1 MKGHWARDC
10 LFPDNRPEADRPR
23 LADQKCHRCGNLGH
37 LARDCTVLPEGACR
51 TCGVIGHFARDCPGL
66 DAALDKVEQAPP
78 QRETSDSDDA
88 VSWDFV
94 FD

>member
-1 MKGHWARDC
+1 M
-10 LFPDNRPEADRPR
+10 
-23 LADQKCHRCGNLGH
+23 
-37 LARDCTVLPEGACR
+37 PEGACR

-94 FD
+94 LD